1 MKKLIGY
8 FIKGLLVVVPLAVT
22 IYVVYFVFTRID
34 GLLPIKITGIGF
46 VVTILFIILV
56 GFLASSILTKGL
68 VKMLDNLV
76 NRIPLIKLI
85 YSSLKDLMKAF
96 VGEKKMF
103 DRPVLVKLYD
113 SSEAMVI
120 GFITR
125 DDLSMLGINPVRKN
139 HSKGYAND
147 GVNDAGAGLSNGV
160 KDSVAVYLPQ
170 SYNFAGNLII
180 VPRHQVTPIDKDGPE
195 VMAFIVS
202 AGLSGK

>member
-8 FIKGLLVVVPLAVT
+8 FIKGLLVVIPLAVT
-22 IYVVYFVFTRID
+22 IYVVYLVFTKID
-34 GLLPIKITGIGF
+34 GLLHIPIPGVGF
-46 VVTILFIILV
+46 IATIILITFV
-56 GFLASSILTKGL
+56 GLLASSILTRGL
-68 VKMLDNLV
+68 VNMFDNLF

-103 DRPVLVKLYD
+103 DKPVLVTLSD
-113 SSEAMVI
+113 SSNTRVI

-125 DDLSMLGINPVRKN
+125 DNLDSLGI
-139 HSKGYAND
+139 A
-147 GVNDAGAGLSNGV
+147 
-160 KDSVAVYLPQ
+160 DSVAVYLPQ
-170 SYNFAGNLII
+170 TYNFAGNLII

-195 VMAFIVS
+195 VMAFIIS

>member
-125 DDLSMLGINPVRKN
+125 DDLSMLGI
-139 HSKGYAND
+139 
-147 GVNDAGAGLSNGV
+147 

>member
-1 MKKLIGY
+1 MKKLFGY
-8 FIKGLLVVVPLAVT
+8 FIRGLLVSAPLAATV
-22 IYVVYFVFTRID
+22 YVVYIVFNWVDGWLRIPYP
-34 GLLPIKITGIGF
+34 GVGF
-46 VVTILFIILV
+46 VATIILITLV
-56 GFLASSILTKGL
+56 GFLASGL
-68 VKMLDNLV
+68 FFRGLMKMLDAQV
-76 NRIPLIKLI
+76 SRIPLIKLI

-96 VGEKKMF
+96 IGEKKMF

-125 DDLSMLGINPVRKN
+125 DDLSMLGLPT
-139 HSKGYAND
+139 AP
-147 GVNDAGAGLSNGV
+147 AGQAGI

-180 VPRHQVTPIDKDGPE
+180 VPRHQVQPIDKNGPE

>member
-1 MKKLIGY
+1 MKKLFGY
-8 FIKGLLVVVPLAVT
+8 FVKGLLVSAPLAATV
-22 IYVVYFVFTRID
+22 YVVYLVFNWVDGWLRIPYP
-34 GLLPIKITGIGF
+34 GVGF
-46 VVTILFIILV
+46 VATIILITLT
-56 GFLASSILTKGL
+56 GYLASGLFFKGL
-68 VKMLDNLV
+68 MKMLDAQV
-76 NRIPLIKLI
+76 SRIPLIKLI

-113 SSEAMVI
+113 TSEAMVI

-125 DDLSMLGINPVRKN
+125 DDLSMLGI
-139 HSKGYAND
+139 
-147 GVNDAGAGLSNGV
+147 

-180 VPRHQVTPIDKDGPE
+180 VPRRNVTPLDKNGPE

>member
-1 MKKLIGY
+1 MKKLFGY
-8 FIKGLLVVVPLAVT
+8 FIKGLLVAVPLAVT

-34 GLLPIKITGIGF
+34 GLMRINFPGIGF
-46 VVTILFIILV
+46 IATIILITLI
-56 GFLASSILTKGL
+56 GYLASGIFFKGL
-68 VKMLDNLV
+68 MKMLDAQV
-76 NRIPLIKLI
+76 SRIPLIKLI

-125 DDLSMLGINPVRKN
+125 DDLSMLGI
-139 HSKGYAND
+139 
-147 GVNDAGAGLSNGV
+147 

-180 VPRHQVTPIDKDGPE
+180 VPRRNVTPLDKDGPE